1 MTRFV
6 RVLLITAVV
15 FATGLAVSAPASADL
30 TLNPNL
36 CQGNNVGS
44 CPNNDW
50 PFIIANFD
58 GAGTVTLT
66 MTADLTSDT
75 TQYVS
80 NWWFN
85 LDPSVVPTGSIL
97 TITETDTHLSVEK
110 IISGDT
116 ANSPSPYVVTIAQ
129 NSLPVDGG
137 GQFDLQFNFVQAG
150 NVNTDKFDGS
160 DVLTFTITCTESDG
174 VTPCAGF
181 DFTVFDTT
189 STGPDTGHTPYIAA
203 PGSPNAGQLFTSPF
217 RTIASINPA
226 GHFIAGVG
234 APFVT
239 PEPAT
244 LLLVG
249 AGLVGIGAMARRK
262 LGR

>member
-1 MTRFV
+1 MIRFV
-6 RVLLITAVV
+6 RVFLITAVV

-44 CPNNDW
+44 CPQNDW

-66 MTADLTSDT
+66 MTASLTADT

-97 TITETDTHLSVEK
+97 TITETDLHLSVENIK
-110 IISGDT
+110 SGDT
-116 ANSPSPYVVTIAQ
+116 ALTNPYVVTIEQ

-137 GQFDLQFNFVQAG
+137 GQFDLQFNFLQSA
-150 NVNTDKFDGS
+150 NSDKFNGS
-160 DVLTFTITCTESDG
+160 DILTFTITCTESDG

-189 STGPDTGHTPYIAA
+189 SSGPNTGSTPYIAA
-203 PGSPNAGQLFTSPF
+203 PGSPNAGELFTSPF